1 MKTTV
6 TGAYPKISD
15 EHQDLRRALHRH
27 DRGELDTDGLSAVL
41 DESTRWAI
49 GELDWAGV
57 DVINDGQVRWDDLLA
72 PFARAW
78 SGCDRGPLER
88 FYDNNTYFR
97 QPVITGPIT
106 SEGTTLVRD
115 FEFARGVAR
124 GELKAAVCGPLT
136 FATLAEDRHYRS
148 LEERTLAVADAIAA
162 EIRGLGLAGATLV
175 DIEEPALVAPRAL
188 ALARAAIERLA
199 VGGVRSRYT
208 LFFPADPLLD
218 SPRRSQSRGLRRVRS
233 RVRTPSKV
241 NALRQRGP
249 RDRPT
254 ANTRVDRK
262 ELSGLIEEAL
272 SSPADYLGS
281 RPDGLEICRTMSRC
295 TEAEGACPRLRTR
308 GRVKAE
314 RSVLLT
320 TSFGSSATRHLQKH
334 ETRSAPE
341 LG

>member
-15 EHQDLRRALHRH
+15 ENQELRRALHRH
-27 DRGELDTDGLSAVL
+27 DRGELDADGLTGVL

-49 GELDWAGV
+49 GELDWAGL

-106 SEGTTLVRD
+106 TEGNTLVRD

-136 FATLAEDRHYRS
+136 FATLAEDQHYKS
-148 LEERTLAVADAIAA
+148 LEDRTLAVADAIAK
-162 EIRGLGLAGATLV
+162 EIRGLGGAGATLV
-175 DIEEPALVAPRAL
+175 DVEEPALVAHPEHF

-199 VGGVRSRYT
+199 VAGVPLALQTY
-208 LFFPADPLLD
+208 FFPADPLLD
-218 SPRRSQSRGLRRVRS
+218 ALAAFPVSQVGVDVRS
-233 RVRTPSKV
+233 RDTHALERLNT
-241 NALRQRGP
+241 LRQTIVLGIVDAR
-249 RDRPT
+249 
-254 ANTRVDRK
+254 NTRVETES
-262 ELSGLIEEAL
+262 ELVKLIEAAL
-272 SSPADYLGS
+272 KQIPADYLWLA
-281 RPDGLEICRTMSRC
+281 PTTGLEYLPHDVAVQKLKALVAAARAT
-295 TEAEGACPRLRTR
+295 G
-308 GRVKAE
+308 GVKA
-314 RSVLLT
+314 
-320 TSFGSSATRHLQKH
+320 
-334 ETRSAPE
+334 
-341 LG
+341 

>member
-27 DRGELDTDGLSAVL
+27 DRGELDADGLTGVL

-106 SEGTTLVRD
+106 TEGTTLVRD

-148 LEERTLAVADAIAA
+148 IEDRTLAVADAIAA
-162 EIRGLGLAGATLV
+162 EIRGLGAAGATLV
-175 DIEEPALVAPRAL
+175 DIEEPALVVHPEHF

-199 VGGVRSRYT
+199 VAGVPLALQTY
-208 LFFPADPLLD
+208 FFPADPLLD
-218 SPRRSQSRGLRRVRS
+218 ALAAFPVAQVGIDVRS
-233 RVRTPSKV
+233 RDTKALERL
-241 NALRQRGP
+241 NALRQTVVLGIVDAR
-249 RDRPT
+249 
-254 ANTRVDRK
+254 NTRVETES
-262 ELSGLIEEAL
+262 ELVGVIEAAL
-272 SSPADYLGS
+272 KQVPADYLWLA
-281 RPDGLEICRTMSRC
+281 PTTGLEYLPHDVAVKKLKALVAAAHAT
-295 TEAEGACPRLRTR
+295 G
-308 GRVKAE
+308 GVKA
-314 RSVLLT
+314 
-320 TSFGSSATRHLQKH
+320 
-334 ETRSAPE
+334 
-341 LG
+341 

>member
-27 DRGELDTDGLSAVL
+27 DRGELDAEGLSGVL

-49 GELDWAGV
+49 GELDWAGL

-78 SGCDRGPLER
+78 TGCDRGPLER

-124 GELKAAVCGPLT
+124 GQLKAAVCGPLT
-136 FATLAEDRHYRS
+136 FATLAEDSHYRS
-148 LEERTLAVADAIAA
+148 LEDRTLAVADAIAA
-162 EIRGLGLAGATLV
+162 EIRGLGAAGATLV
-175 DIEEPALVAPRAL
+175 DVEEPALVAHPEHF

-199 VGGVRSRYT
+199 LAGVPLALQTY
-208 LFFPADPLLD
+208 FFPADPLLD
-218 SPRRSQSRGLRRVRS
+218 ALAAFPVAQVGVDVRS
-233 RVRTPSKV
+233 RDTHALERL
-241 NALRQRGP
+241 NALRQTVVLGIVDAR
-249 RDRPT
+249 
-254 ANTRVDRK
+254 NTRVETES
-262 ELSGLIEEAL
+262 ELVGLIETAL
-272 SSPADYLGS
+272 RQLPADYVWLA
-281 RPDGLEICRTMSRC
+281 PTTGLEYLPHDVAIKKLKALVAAAHAT
-295 TEAEGACPRLRTR
+295 G
-308 GRVKAE
+308 GVKA
-314 RSVLLT
+314 
-320 TSFGSSATRHLQKH
+320 
-334 ETRSAPE
+334 
-341 LG
+341 